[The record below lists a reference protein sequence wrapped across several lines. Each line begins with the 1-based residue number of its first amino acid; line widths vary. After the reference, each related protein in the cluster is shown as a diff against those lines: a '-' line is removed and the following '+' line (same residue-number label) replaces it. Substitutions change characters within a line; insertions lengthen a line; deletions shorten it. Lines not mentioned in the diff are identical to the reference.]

1 MAPVSSRGMNRRVPL
16 LFGIAVATTVAAC
29 GGGPTDAQSAST
41 TPVSE
46 QTKVPATVAKPEKL
60 TEEAPADE
68 DVQEFTA
75 FRSPSGNVGCYLDVD
90 YVRCDIAEKNW
101 SPPPRPADC
110 EFDYGQG
117 ITMVPG
123 GSAEFVCA
131 GDTAL
136 VPDGNPLPYGESI
149 AAGPLRCDSAESGIT
164 CRDTE
169 TGKGFSISRDAYQLF

>member
-1 MAPVSSRGMNRRVPL
+1 MAPVSSRSMNRGVAL
-16 LFGIAVATTVAAC
+16 LFGLAVATTLAGC
-29 GGGPTDAQSAST
+29 GGGSTEAQSST
-41 TPVSE
+41 SVPE
-46 QTKVPATVAKPEKL
+46 QTSVSATAARPEKL
-60 TEEAPADE
+60 TKEAPADE

-136 VPDGNPLPYGESI
+136 VPDGNPLPFGESMT
-149 AAGPLRCDSAESGIT
+149 AGPLRCDSAESGIT
-164 CRDTE
+164 CRDTG
-169 TGKGFSISRDAYQLF
+169 TGKGFSISRDVYQLF

>member
-1 MAPVSSRGMNRRVPL
+1 MAPVSSRRMNRCVRL
-16 LFGIAVATTVAAC
+16 LVGLAVATTLAAC
-29 GGGPTDAQSAST
+29 GGGSTDTQSPST
-41 TPVSE
+41 TPAFE
-46 QTKVPATVAKPEKL
+46 QTKVSATIAKPDKL
-60 TEEAPADE
+60 TKEAPADDDE
-68 DVQEFTA
+68 FQFTA

-90 YVRCDIAEKNW
+90 YVRCDIADKTW

-149 AAGPLRCDSAESGIT
+149 AAVPLRCESAESGIT